1 MSRLHASKIVGLA
14 IIAALAFGSTGC
26 ESRGTR
32 PGGDGGTSD
41 SAMGP
46 RCEGA
51 FVDSDGDGIRDE
63 IEGTSDFDGDGTPN
77 HLDTDSDND
86 GISDREEHDGANAC
100 SRPDTDGDGAP
111 DWVDE
116 DSDNDGLTDAD
127 EVGRYST
134 NPRAVDSDGD
144 GVSDLGEVAG
154 TMTDPNDPTIA
165 LPDGDFFVVLPHFG
179 VRENRTLLFGTD
191 ITQADV
197 FFLID
202 TTGSMQGAIDN
213 VNSSLRTLATD
224 IAAAI
229 PNVQFGTGSYED
241 FPVDPYGNDSSSPF
255 VSRNNHPFKLESVI
269 TADIGAVQATLS
281 LSANGGA
288 DGPESATEAIYLTA
302 TGEGLT
308 YPGGAIP
315 AQNCVAVPD
324 EVGRRRGYPCFRP
337 GSLPIVVVVTDAD
350 FHNGNGGTAPYAG
363 SVGPVAHSFDQ
374 AVAALNRIGART
386 IGVNLRGARADLD
399 ALARGTGSVDGTGA
413 TLVYDGDPGST
424 SAQIL
429 TGIETLV
436 GGTPQD
442 VTTRTANVAGNPD
455 EFDATLFIK
464 SIVPI
469 EGYQAGIAGAGY
481 ASKDDVAFYGV
492 IPGTQVEFGI
502 DFYNDVRAPAATAQI
517 FRARIIV
524 VGNGVADLSARN
536 VYIVVPP
543 EGGTILI

>member
-1 MSRLHASKIVGLA
+1 MIRSNLLKFALILA
-14 IIAALAFGSTGC
+14 LVAGVTAC

-32 PGGDGGTSD
+32 TTGDGGLGDTS
-41 SAMGP
+41 MGP

-51 FVDSDGDGIRDE
+51 FIDSDGDGIRDE
-63 IEGTSDFDGDGTPN
+63 VEGMGDFDGDGTPN
-77 HLDTDSDND
+77 HLDTDADGD
-86 GISDREEHDGANAC
+86 GISDRDEHDGANAC
-100 SRPDTDGDGAP
+100 SRPDTDGDGSP
-111 DWVDE
+111 DWLDL

-127 EVGRYST
+127 EVGIYHT
-134 NPRAVDSDGD
+134 NPRAIDSDGD

-154 TMTDPNDPTIA
+154 TMTDPNDPTIS

-213 VNSSLRTLATD
+213 VNTSLRSLATD

-241 FPVDPYGNDSSSPF
+241 FPVDPYGNTAGSFGITRDNFPF
-255 VSRNNHPFKLESVI
+255 RLESVI
-269 TADIGAVQATLS
+269 TADIAAVQATLS
-281 LSANGGA
+281 LSANGGY

-308 YPGGAIP
+308 YPGGSIP
-315 AQNCVAVPD
+315 AQNCAAVPD

-337 GSLPIVVVVTDAD
+337 GSLPIVVVVTDAN
-350 FHNGNGGTAPYAG
+350 FHNGFGGSAAYAG
-363 SVGPVAHSFDQ
+363 TVGPVAHSFDQ

-399 ALARGTGSVDGTGA
+399 ALARATGSVDGSGT
-413 TLVYDGDPGST
+413 TLVYDGEPGST

-429 TGIETLV
+429 TGIQTLI

-442 VTTRTANVAGNPD
+442 VTTRTENVAGNPD

-464 SIVPI
+464 SITPI
-469 EGYQAGIAGAGY
+469 EGYRDGIAGAGY
-481 ASKDDVAFYGV
+481 ASKDDVAFYQV
-492 IPGTQVEFGI
+492 IPGTQVEFAI
-502 DFYNDVRAPAATAQI
+502 DFYNDVREPAATAQI
-517 FRARIIV
+517 YRARIIV